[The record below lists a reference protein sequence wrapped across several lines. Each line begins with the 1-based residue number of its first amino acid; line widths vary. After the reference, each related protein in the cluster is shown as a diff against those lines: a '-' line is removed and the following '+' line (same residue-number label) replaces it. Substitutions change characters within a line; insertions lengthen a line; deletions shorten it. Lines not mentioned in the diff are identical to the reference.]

1 MRGMVWTVGVGSEVP
16 LAKQMRPYQ
25 PNLENYW
32 RHMTNQIWLMSS
44 ANVTQVDAFD
54 GTTVGGTCMG
64 VWESTGGSKL
74 ATVCGVL
81 QGSVLVFK
89 LAAITPLFYLPETLM
104 YVFEHMFVRYQRRN
118 LDLRL

>member
-1 MRGMVWTVGVGSEVP
+1 
-16 LAKQMRPYQ
+16 
-25 PNLENYW
+25 
-32 RHMTNQIWLMSS
+32 
-44 ANVTQVDAFD
+44 
-54 GTTVGGTCMG
+54 
-64 VWESTGGSKL
+64 
-74 ATVCGVL
+74 VL